1 MKVLLLA
8 LFGLTLSASALAEDA
23 NADSEQ
29 NVYAS
34 QLCHL
39 VSSEKSTAT
48 MDSYVAKMKSQMA
61 ASQSPS
67 AVSPQEFDEE
77 TAQEVI
83 NAWLQLGD
91 DERSQLRHNQQQ
103 CEQTVMTQFQQE
115 D

>member
-1 MKVLLLA
+1 MKIWLLA
-8 LFGLTLSASALAEDA
+8 FFGLSLSASALADDA
-23 NADSEQ
+23 NADTEQ

-39 VSSEKSTAT
+39 VSSEKSTGT
-48 MDSYVAKMKSQMA
+48 MESYVAKMKAQI
-61 ASQSPS
+61 ASGQS
-67 AVSPQEFDEE
+67 EFDEE
-77 TAQEVI
+77 MAQEVI
-83 NAWLQLGD
+83 SGWLQLGE